1 MDNAEFRVLSAM
13 LKAGLKRKAKLDP
26 VTHARRVALES
37 ETQALR
43 YCEAFTLWR
52 RCRSKICRRRRACN
66 GDIHA
71 CLNRALACVP
81 QPIQVEARQT
91 ILAATPHNIAA
102 PEREA
107 RQRMPRDLYAK

>member
-1 MDNAEFRVLSAM
+1 MA
-13 LKAGLKRKAKLDP
+13 P
-26 VTHARRVALES
+26 VPEHDLPGSVG
-37 ETQALR
+37 
-43 YCEAFTLWR
+43 
-52 RCRSKICRRRRACN
+52 I
-66 GDIHA
+66 GDDELA

-81 QPIQVEARQT
+81 QPIQVEARQA